1 MCRIKGR
8 DMSKDEILTFLK
20 ENKTLLETKYQV
32 KKIGLFGS
40 YVKNQQH
47 KDSDI
52 DLIVEMPSSFDVY
65 YDLKEFLEMSLKK
78 PIDLGIGGSIRKLIR
93 SEIEDEVIYV

>member
-1 MCRIKGR
+1 MTR
-8 DMSKDEILTFLK
+8 DEILTFLK

-40 YVKNQQH
+40 YVKNQQR

-52 DLIVEMPSSFDVY
+52 DLIVEMPSSFDAY

-78 PIDLGIGGSIRKLIR
+78 PIDLGIEGSIRKLIR
-93 SEIEDEVIYV
+93 SEIKDEIIYV